1 MFELK
6 TEFSKEKKE
15 KSHRWMAAPRDSH
28 QLPALGAFS
37 SQLLPQ
43 LFPAS
48 ALGYSPLSHVAAA
61 ASKAQAPLSHI

>member
-1 MFELK
+1 
-6 TEFSKEKKE
+6 
-15 KSHRWMAAPRDSH
+15 MAAPRDSH

-37 SQLLPQ
+37 SQLLLQ